1 MSRSS
6 KQRCTAT
13 TRSGRPCRGWAI
25 QGTDPPR
32 CAAHRSRRPPGDGGC
47 TGSAERPPGSPK
59 GEAHGVEA
67 RTGGS
72 DVQRHGYDT
81 PAGGCD
87 TRPDDRHDARSGA
100 DDTRRSGCDTHPPT
114 GVDIDTRIADL
125 NRRIEQLSRYI
136 DEVQIG
142 PPPDGIDVDQYA
154 RLLSL
159 HGQLTSRIGRLLR
172 DKQTIAPEDDS
183 WLQACFNDALDQAS
197 QILGVAL

>member
-13 TRSGRPCRGWAI
+13 TRAGRPCRAWSVP
-25 QGTDPPR
+25 GTDLPR

-47 TGSAERPPGSPK
+47 TGSAEHPPGSPK
-59 GEAHGVEA
+59 GEAHGVDA
-67 RTGGS
+67 RTGEGNARR
-72 DVQRHGYDT
+72 DEYDT
-81 PAGGCD
+81 GRGGCD
-87 TRPDDRHDARSGA
+87 TRPYI
-100 DDTRRSGCDTHPPT
+100 
-114 GVDIDTRIADL
+114 VDIDTRIADL

-142 PPPDGIDVDQYA
+142 PPPDGDDGNRYIDLDQYA